1 MQKRH
6 HNPRLAKIHRSY
18 KVDEVASL
26 YGVDKNT
33 VRNWI
38 KAGLQTCDS
47 KRPTLIMGQDLNV
60 FHALRR
66 SKNKRPC
73 KLSEIYC
80 MRCRAPRQPAPG
92 MVEYQPVNEKTASL
106 IGLCPA
112 CSTLMYRR
120 ISQAKIEVFSLHM
133 GFTLPLADLHIIDS
147 HQLSVNCDFNTGKQS
162 C

>member
-38 KAGLQTCDS
+38 KAGLQCCDC

-73 KLSEIYC
+73 KLNQIYC
-80 MRCRAPRQPAPG
+80 MRCREPRQPESG
-92 MVEYQPVNEKTASL
+92 LIEYQPINEKTANL
-106 IGLCPA
+106 IGLCPV
-112 CSTLMYRR
+112 CNTLMNRR
-120 ISQAKIEVFSLHM
+120 ISQAKVEVFASQM
-133 GFTLPLADLHIIDS
+133 GFALPLVDLHIIDC
-147 HQLSVNCDFNTGKQS
+147 H
-162 C
+162 